1 MISQSQKKG
10 LYLVSTPI
18 GNLGDLTIRALEI
31 LKNSELILCEDTRVS
46 IKLLNHFN
54 IKTQLIAFHKFNE
67 RKKTK
72 DIMNHLMNGKI
83 ISLISDAGTPAI
95 SDPGKLLVQECISN
109 DIPITPIPGA
119 SSVITS
125 LSISGFSDK
134 FIFFGFL
141 EEKKNKLIKELEFLS
156 KMDCSI
162 VLFIP
167 PKKLIKNLDTVIN
180 FFKKREIVL
189 CGEMTKIHEEFI
201 RCKVEDLKKIK
212 IYDKGELTI
221 VISEIKESI
230 NSFGFLTESDKKIIK
245 IIIKNK
251 SIKDIIKKFSSKKI
265 PKKIIYDFC
274 LKLKNEK

>member
-18 GNLGDLTIRALEI
+18 GNLGDLTFRALEI

-72 DIMNHLMNGKI
+72 DIMNHLKNGKI
-83 ISLISDAGTPAI
+83 ISLISDAGTPTI

-119 SSVITS
+119 SSVISS

-141 EEKKNKLIKELEFLS
+141 EEKKNKLIKELEILS

-167 PKKLIKNLDTVIN
+167 PKKLIKNLEIVIN

-189 CGEMTKIHEEFI
+189 CREMTKIHEEFI

-221 VISEIKESI
+221 VISEIKEST
-230 NSFGFLTESDKKIIK
+230 NSFDFLTESDKKIIK
-245 IIIKNK
+245 MMLKNK
-251 SIKDIIKKFSSKKI
+251 SIKDIIKKFSNKKI

>member
-72 DIMNHLMNGKI
+72 DIINHLMNGKI
-83 ISLISDAGTPAI
+83 ISLISDAGTPVI
-95 SDPGKLLVQECISN
+95 SDPGKILVKECISN

-167 PKKLIKNLDTVIN
+167 PKKLIKNLEIVIN

-189 CGEMTKIHEEFI
+189 CREMTKIHEEFI

-221 VISEIKESI
+221 VISEIKESTI
-230 NSFGFLTESDKKIIK
+230 PFGFLEESDKEIIK
-245 IIIKNK
+245 GMLKNK
-251 SIKDIIKKFSSKKI
+251 SIKDIIKKYSNKKI
-265 PKKIIYDFC
+265 PKKVIYDFC
-274 LKLKNEK
+274 LKLKNDK